1 MTSTIDPL
9 TGKKIVQY
17 RCLGLTNVIDAT
29 GANTCNQLKRN
40 FQLGAILSAKSADAE
55 DILQSLKEIIS
66 KVRYSVTDTAGN
78 MKTAV
83 ELFAE
88 WRKDMT
94 GLDNLIWLHCN
105 AHVLPA
111 LDNATE
117 KALMAIEGMLGLKLY
132 ACQKFNKVFFK
143 SCQSVITIM
152 LYAIFSNVAPSAKS
166 QDWSCTIVF
175 HNYLTSLGEK
185 INRFFDP
192 QSSRFGKETEMGM
205 IVAYNF
211 KILQDFFQITY
222 MPNNMFRACELYM
235 NCPML
240 YEITIALTLMY
251 YHILGPFKV
260 ACGAENQF
268 GLNSLSHKQLLDFY
282 KLLVTVLEELAT
294 DPTPMIGISVLPKL
308 SLFNLSRFSKS
319 HLTIFNFV
327 FEEIQTNK
335 GINTDIIKS
344 ILKIICEEYLIAIN
358 RQVNEFYLKNDSI
371 VERIIC
377 NDDCALDNVPTT
389 SLAAERSVALARST
403 FKLYP
408 SATTRTHSNFQMINS
423 APFFHRDFMSMNAYQ
438 LMKLKKQTKMNK
450 LVEIANKFH
459 TQNIQLEKEA
469 REGTVKRLI
478 QRRDKNAIDR
488 SKICQAVKKH
498 GGPLCSPDQVD
509 DFCKTFGGNKEQ
521 LMSIIDDEIKFQKL
535 IINSKNHKKSLYQKQ
550 SKDKVTG
557 KMNKF

>member
-1 MTSTIDPL
+1 
-9 TGKKIVQY
+9 
-17 RCLGLTNVIDAT
+17 
-29 GANTCNQLKRN
+29 
-40 FQLGAILSAKSADAE
+40 
-55 DILQSLKEIIS
+55 
-66 KVRYSVTDTAGN
+66 
-78 MKTAV
+78 
-83 ELFAE
+83 
-88 WRKDMT
+88 
-94 GLDNLIWLHCN
+94 
-105 AHVLPA
+105 
-111 LDNATE
+111 
-117 KALMAIEGMLGLKLY
+117 
-132 ACQKFNKVFFK
+132 
-143 SCQSVITIM
+143 M
-152 LYAIFSNVAPSAKS
+152 LYAIFSNVTPSAKS
-166 QDWSCTIVF
+166 QDWSCTVVF

-403 FKLYP
+403 FKLYL
-408 SATTRTHSNFQMINS
+408 SATTRTHSNFLMINS
-423 APFFHRDFMSMNAYQ
+423 APFFYRDFMSMNADQ

-459 TQNIQLEKEA
+459 TQNIQWKMKP
-469 REGTVKRLI
+469 VKAL
-478 QRRDKNAIDR
+478 
-488 SKICQAVKKH
+488 
-498 GGPLCSPDQVD
+498 
-509 DFCKTFGGNKEQ
+509 
-521 LMSIIDDEIKFQKL
+521 
-535 IINSKNHKKSLYQKQ
+535 
-550 SKDKVTG
+550 
-557 KMNKF
+557 